1 MRLTQLMK
9 PLSRF
14 LQTAPAPVAVAER
27 AVPQNVAA
35 PEAIQRLADGDE
47 LRTLAGLGPAGGN
60 SSDTGRANAGPA
72 AVPAERAAQERL
84 TQLID
89 ARAIVFAELLAAT
102 GSTDALLSVAGMC
115 SDPAHLGQAFAALD
129 VQRIAQL
136 VTDGPSTQV
145 RQFAAQRIE
154 DPVELR
160 RLLKQLRGRDKNV
173 YKIIK
178 QKCDAL
184 RAEETRLAELQNAI
198 DTLCAS
204 LERHSHRIY
213 DVLYPASLRQFEAQ
227 WRSLEAQATVDAR
240 QRVTQAMNRC
250 REVIDAHERR
260 AAEQAAA
267 AAQQVER
274 QAAREAALAEA
285 AEEAQRHQ
293 AAAAQAAAEAG
304 AEAAKIREA
313 DDKARADKLAA
324 EASALRQMNGLIG
337 KANSALREGNTGRAA
352 GLRRAIEEKLPSMPA
367 LPAYVSAQ
375 IQKLDAA
382 LNELKGWKE
391 HAVAPKRLEL
401 IGAMEALIGSTETPE
416 ALADRIR
423 QLQED
428 WKTISFGVLSDSEAD
443 WQRFRQAA
451 QTAYQPCRD
460 YFAAQAKQ
468 RQDNVERRREV
479 LERLRTFEAAHS
491 DAQTDWRAVATALR
505 EAPREWRGYS
515 PVERSAVRVIQE
527 EFDAIL
533 GRLQTRLDAWYAQNA
548 ADKQALV
555 QRARDLLAKADSRD
569 AVDGVKSLQQQWKAI
584 GTARRDQEQ
593 PLWLAFREQCDAVY
607 QKRQQAHSEYTAA
620 LEANKSQAQALCAQ
634 AEQTAALTGSALLDG
649 VAQIPQWRS
658 AFEALGDMPRADER
672 GLHERFERAIKYCQE
687 RLVQQRL
694 QDKEQAF
701 LNLFEAAR
709 LIGEYGCVIA
719 GKRPPGERAAG
730 EGEGEELKQAAETF
744 IAGIERWPK
753 GGAEALKEAWAKAHS
768 AANLDLAAQESALK
782 MLCIRAEIRTESA
795 TPAEDQSL
803 RREYQVQRL
812 VQRMG
817 QHSDPHADDSD
828 ALALEWVRVG
838 PVSAAAHQ
846 ALLRRFLG
854 CRQGQ
859 PAGNI
864 ERDRANPP
872 LMR

>member
-14 LQTAPAPVAVAER
+14 LQTAPAAPVAAER
-27 AVPQNVAA
+27 PAPQDSA
-35 PEAIQRLADGDE
+35 
-47 LRTLAGLGPAGGN
+47 PAG
-60 SSDTGRANAGPA
+60 
-72 AVPAERAAQERL
+72 VPTERAAQERL
-84 TQLID
+84 AQLID
-89 ARAIVFAELLAAT
+89 AHAVGFAELLAAT
-102 GSTDALLSVAGMC
+102 GSTDALLSVAGLC
-115 SDPAHLGQAFAALD
+115 SDPVHLGQAFAALD
-129 VQRIAQL
+129 AQRIAQL

-173 YKIIK
+173 YKLIK
-178 QKCDAL
+178 QKCDVL
-184 RAEETRLAELQNAI
+184 HAEETRQAELQSAI

-213 DVLYPASLRQFEAQ
+213 DVLYPVSLRQFEAQ
-227 WRSLEAQATVDAR
+227 WRTLEAQAAAGAQ
-240 QRVTQAMNRC
+240 QRVTLAMNRC
-250 REVIDAHERR
+250 REVIETHERQ
-260 AAEQAAA
+260 AVEQAAA
-267 AAQQVER
+267 AAQQAER
-274 QAAREAALAEA
+274 HAAREAALAEA
-285 AEEAQRHQ
+285 AAEALRSQ
-293 AAAAQAAAEAG
+293 AVAAQAAAEAG

-352 GLRRAIEEKLPSMPA
+352 GLRRAIEEKLPSLPA
-367 LPAYVSAQ
+367 LPVYVSAQ
-375 IQKLDAA
+375 VQKLDAA

-401 IGAMEALIGSTETPE
+401 IEAMEGLIGSTETPE

-428 WKTISFGVLSDSEAD
+428 WKTISLGVTSDSEAD
-443 WQRFRQAA
+443 WQRFRQAS

-460 YFAAQAKQ
+460 YFEAQAKL
-468 RQDNVERRREV
+468 RQSNVEKRREV
-479 LERLRTFEAAHS
+479 LERLRAFEAAHS
-491 DAQTDWRAVATALR
+491 DEHPDWRAVATALR
-505 EAPREWRGYS
+505 EAPREWRGHA
-515 PVERSAVRVIQE
+515 PVERGAVRAIQE

-533 GRLQTRLDAWYAQNA
+533 GRLQTRLDAWYAENA
-548 ADKQALV
+548 ADKQGLV
-555 QRARDLLAKADSRD
+555 QRARELLGKEDGRD
-569 AVDGVKSLQQQWKAI
+569 AVDGVKRLQQQWKAI
-584 GTARRDQEQ
+584 GSARRDQEQ
-593 PLWLAFREQCDAVY
+593 QLWLAFREQCDAVY

-634 AEQTAALTGSALLDG
+634 AEETASLEGSALLEG
-649 VAQIPQWRS
+649 VAQIPQWRT

-672 GLHERFERAIKYCQE
+672 GLHERFERAIKRCQE
-687 RLVQQRL
+687 RLAQQRL
-694 QDKEQAF
+694 QDKEQSF

-709 LIGEYGCVIA
+709 LIGAYGCVIA
-719 GKRPPGERAAG
+719 GERAPSEPDAG
-730 EGEGEELKQAAETF
+730 AGEELKRAADTF
-744 IAGIERWPK
+744 IAGVERWPK
-753 GGAEALKEAWAKAHS
+753 GGVEALKETWAKARS
-768 AANLDLAAQESALK
+768 AANLDLAAQETALR
-782 MLCIRAEIRTESA
+782 MLCIRAEIRTESV
-795 TPAEDQSL
+795 TPAEDQGL

-812 VQRMG
+812 LQRMG

-838 PVSAAAHQ
+838 PVRAAAHQ

-854 CRQGQ
+854 CRQV
-859 PAGNI
+859 
-864 ERDRANPP
+864 
-872 LMR
+872 